1 MGKIALLFPGQGS
14 QSVGMGRSLFESSPE
29 ARAVFEEADSALGCK
44 LSRICFEGPEDELRQ
59 TVNAQPAI
67 MTVSVAC
74 MRAGQGE
81 GLVDLSS
88 PLFVAGHSLGEY
100 TALVASGAL
109 SFSQAVRLV
118 RERGRLMQ
126 HASTV
131 RPGGMAAILGL
142 DEVALE
148 EVCQQAGAQVANVNS
163 PEQIVISGPRDGV
176 ARAMDLAKARGAR
189 RVIPLEV
196 SGAFHSFL
204 MRPAVEGIARAVA
217 DLRFSPAAVP
227 VVANCT
233 GRPITLVDDIKVEL
247 IKQMCS
253 AVHWSRSMEY
263 MLSAGA
269 DTFVEIGPG
278 RVLSGLAKRFSKDIT
293 TINIDGTPAG
303 ADSHA

>member
-1 MGKIALLFPGQGS
+1 
-14 QSVGMGRSLFESSPE
+14 MGRSLFESSAE
-29 ARAVFEEADSALGCK
+29 ARAVFEEADSALGCA
-44 LSRICFEGPEDELRQ
+44 LSRTCFEGPEEDLRQ

-74 MRAGQGE
+74 MRAAQGE
-81 GLVDLSS
+81 GLVDLST

-109 SFSQAVRLV
+109 SFTQAVRLV

-126 HASTV
+126 YASTV
-131 RPGGMAAILGL
+131 RPGGMAAVLGL

-148 EVCQQAGAQVANVNS
+148 EVCQQAGTQVANINS
-163 PEQIVISGPRDGV
+163 PEQIVISGPRDGI
-176 ARAMDLAKARGAR
+176 ARALDLAKARGAR

-204 MRPAVEGIARAVA
+204 MRPAVEGIAKAVA
-217 DLRFSPAAVP
+217 ELRFSPAAVP
-227 VVANCT
+227 VIANCT
-233 GRPITLVDDIKVEL
+233 GRPITTVDDIKVEL

-269 DTFVEIGPG
+269 NTFVEIGPG

-303 ADSHA
+303 VDPHA